1 MLEGVQAVD
10 ASVVVPTKRRLA
22 PPPVL
27 EGVQAVDASVVVA
40 KRSNSAQLTKGAG
53 SESQATV
60 TKSVRFSERGGEKS
74 GEPAA
79 TGSSVMAGQQV
90 SSIAFSDDGLKIRL
104 RGKYRV
110 GASGVHELNP
120 ATGSLAHGGLTFAS
134 VAPTRRQAEIPE
146 GGVAVEWSDE
156 DAPPTSEDG
165 LSVSHLSELSFT
177 EETMTIIGSGSSGKA
192 YRVRHIPSGKEVC
205 CKELYFDDPRQRT
218 EVSRELEALR
228 SIHSRHVVTLY
239 GAFFSPDTMSV
250 VLAMELMDGSIK
262 DAMKR
267 RGVFTEA
274 QAQAMA
280 LQIVK
285 GLHVLHSP
293 AAGGLGGSR
302 RVILHR
308 DIKPANILVNKAGCV
323 KVADFGISKVCV
335 RAGGGGPRGDDDA
348 VMEGLLHDNC
358 LSNTFVGSMAY
369 MSPERLGG
377 KGYGM
382 GGDIWSLGVL
392 LAEALTGSHPFRNPS
407 EPLEFWGLRSM
418 LGDENP
424 AFHSNPLLGVVR
436 AQHAFRNA
444 LPMEERDS
452 KCISVRHTPNGVF
465 CASSGLPLR
474 EELSVRAGGR
484 RTEGAAT
491 QQAASSSCPLLVLE
505 DSSAL
510 WSADAQ
516 DFVAFCLGYHM
527 LDRPTTQDLLAH
539 PWIHSLTDEESRA
552 VMAAACSDL

>member
-10 ASVVVPTKRRLA
+10 ASVVVVKRRLA
-22 PPPVL
+22 PPPML
-27 EGVQAVDASVVVA
+27 EGVQAVDASVVIT
-40 KRSNSAQLTKGAG
+40 KRGSTQPTKAAG
-53 SESQATV
+53 SESQVMV
-60 TKSVRFSERGGEKS
+60 TKSVRFTESGERGGE
-74 GEPAA
+74 PTA
-79 TGSSVMAGQQV
+79 TNSTVMAGQQV

-120 ATGSLAHGGLTFAS
+120 VTGSLAHGGLTFAS
-134 VAPTRRQAEIPE
+134 VAPTRRRAELPD

-156 DAPPTSEDG
+156 DAPPSAEDG
-165 LSVSHLSELSFT
+165 ICVSHLSELSFT
-177 EETMTIIGSGSSGKA
+177 EDSMTIIGSGSSGKA
-192 YRVRHIPSGKEVC
+192 YRVRHLPSGKEVC

-262 DAMKR
+262 DVMKR
-267 RGVFTEA
+267 RGVLTEA

-293 AAGGLGGSR
+293 AAGGGLGESR

-335 RAGGGGPRGDDDA
+335 RAGGGGPREEDDT

-392 LAEALTGSHPFRNPS
+392 LVEALTGSHPFRNPS

-424 AFHSNPLLGVVR
+424 TFHSNPLLGVVR

-444 LPMEERDS
+444 LPLHERDS
-452 KCISVRHTPNGVF
+452 MCIVVRHTPSGVY
-465 CASSGLPLR
+465 CASSGLPLG
-474 EELSVRAGGR
+474 EELTVRAGGR
-484 RTEGAAT
+484 RSEGAAT
-491 QQAASSSCPLLVLE
+491 QQAASTSCPLLVVE
-505 DSSAL
+505 DGATP

-527 LDRPTTQDLLAH
+527 LDRATTQDLLAH
-539 PWIHSLTDEESRA
+539 PWVSSLSDEEGRI